1 MCNRWVYDSGIN
13 MEEDVLEKLRTV
25 FNVCDERNEGYI
37 SVEHFKDLAKE
48 HFGQFGDDEVR
59 RVLYVFPLSRILKN
73 I

>member
-1 MCNRWVYDSGIN
+1 

-59 RVLYVFPLSRILKN
+59 LVLYVFPLSRILKN

>member
-1 MCNRWVYDSGIN
+1 MYDSGIN

-37 SVEHFKDLAKE
+37 TVEHFKDLAKE

-59 RVLYVFPLSRILKN
+59 RFACVVGFFHCQVFLNASKI
-73 I
+73 